1 MPGMLSGRIRIGQ
14 TSQWA
19 SMVRTVLRTARS
31 PPTAATR
38 VISRSTKSL
47 AGKFSRWQS
56 FRRKRAV
63 SQRQPKASLY
73 IDQRLSKRVNE
84 LVIVIG
90 RWRDALGAARDGWIV
105 DRLDVDAVLGEQRSL
120 ASLHFSG
127 SAPGGEPRQRQLPRQ
142 IGSWPTS
149 RSWFTSFVLLSLTA
163 SASFCRKRYSKRSGY
178 SGSLR
183 HTGARDA
190 VILQCRA
197 CSVQGL
203 HRAHLASP

>member
-1 MPGMLSGRIRIGQ
+1 MPGMLSGRIRIGH

-38 VISRSTKSL
+38 VISRPTKSL

-73 IDQRLSKRVNE
+73 IDQRFSKRVNE

-90 RWRDALGAARDGWIV
+90 RWRDAQSLGAARDGWIV

-149 RSWFTSFVLLSLTA
+149 RSWFTSFVP
-163 SASFCRKRYSKRSGY
+163 FVVDGFSK
-178 SGSLR
+178 
-183 HTGARDA
+183 
-190 VILQCRA
+190 LQ
-197 CSVQGL
+197 SETIF
-203 HRAHLASP
+203 

>member
-1 MPGMLSGRIRIGQ
+1 MAVIPPQ
-14 TSQWA
+14 
-19 SMVRTVLRTARS
+19 ARGIA
-31 PPTAATR
+31 AATQG
-38 VISRSTKSL
+38 VPIH
-47 AGKFSRWQS
+47 
-56 FRRKRAV
+56 
-63 SQRQPKASLY
+63 
-73 IDQRLSKRVNE
+73 SKRVNE

-105 DRLDVDAVLGEQRSL
+105 DRLDVDAVPGEQRSL

-163 SASFCRKRYSKRSGY
+163 SASFCRKRYSKRSSY

-190 VILQCRA
+190 VILQCA
-197 CSVQGL
+197 GL
-203 HRAHLASP
+203 LGTGTAPSPSGFTVIRTIAKRRT